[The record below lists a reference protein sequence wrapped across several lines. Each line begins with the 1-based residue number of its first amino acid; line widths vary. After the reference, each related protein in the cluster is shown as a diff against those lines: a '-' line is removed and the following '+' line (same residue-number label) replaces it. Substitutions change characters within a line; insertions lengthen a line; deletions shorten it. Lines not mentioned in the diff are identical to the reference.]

1 MNENEPRMRDEDQ
14 DGVEKVGKH
23 TQVGKVSTVSKC
35 EEGILNRPEGIF
47 TTLDLNVE
55 LVLSR

>member
-1 MNENEPRMRDEDQ
+1 MSENEPRMRDEDQ

-35 EEGILNRPEGIF
+35 EQGILNQPVRNF